1 MSNDPLLNKFLIFSL
16 IYSHNY
22 VIVIHTTWTK
32 TTGVICASQRC
43 FRKTIEICRKCGCI
57 NFPFEKKDVSL
68 FMILYS
74 QMEIINMHRLPRVR
88 AVREAGIFDQAEW
101 QAQSYLS
108 LIQSRNIYYCLIPG
122 NTAPKDGCHCD
133 RHLGPVRK
141 HQG

>member
-16 IYSHNY
+16 IYSRNY

-32 TTGVICASQRC
+32 TTGVISVSRRC

-74 QMEIINMHRLPRVR
+74 QMEIINMYSLPRVR

-108 LIQSRNIYYCLIPG
+108 LIQSQNIYCLVPG
-122 NTAPKDGCHCD
+122 NAAPKDGCHCD